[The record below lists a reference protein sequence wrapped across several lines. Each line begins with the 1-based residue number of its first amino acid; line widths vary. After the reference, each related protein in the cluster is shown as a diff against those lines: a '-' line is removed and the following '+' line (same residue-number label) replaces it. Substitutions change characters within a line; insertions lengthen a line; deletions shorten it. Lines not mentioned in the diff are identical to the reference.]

1 MQPTLCS
8 RCKKNVAVIF
18 VTKIENGQTVS
29 DGYCLKC
36 AKEMGMKPVDDIMKR
51 MGISEDD
58 LENVSNEMTN
68 AFDGMENLMDQS
80 QNGDEP
86 SDDED
91 EENESQTATFPFL
104 NKLFGGRQ
112 DEDLPAP
119 QPPQKD
125 GEKHERPKSK
135 KHKFLDTYC
144 LNLTQ
149 KARSGQLDR
158 IVGREVETERVIQ
171 ILNRRQ

>member
-58 LENVSNEMTN
+58 LENLSNEMTN
-68 AFDGMENLMDQS
+68 AFDGMENLMGQS

-91 EENESQTATFPFL
+91 EEN
-104 NKLFGGRQ
+104 
-112 DEDLPAP
+112 
-119 QPPQKD
+119 
-125 GEKHERPKSK
+125 
-135 KHKFLDTYC
+135 
-144 LNLTQ
+144 
-149 KARSGQLDR
+149 
-158 IVGREVETERVIQ
+158 
-171 ILNRRQ
+171 